1 MKLSEIRGEAA
12 IDVIADIIDPVT
24 EILAD
29 DEVKK
34 IAQSDAAELTI
45 AKVILKRQKKAILE
59 IMAILSG
66 EDPKKYQPTA
76 PEILVT
82 LVNLVGEIKANE
94 ELTSLFHQRYRMT
107 ASASFGAVTRS
118 TEETE
123 II

>member
-94 ELTSLFHQRYRMT
+94 DLTSLFH
-107 ASASFGAVTRS
+107 
-118 TEETE
+118 
-123 II
+123 